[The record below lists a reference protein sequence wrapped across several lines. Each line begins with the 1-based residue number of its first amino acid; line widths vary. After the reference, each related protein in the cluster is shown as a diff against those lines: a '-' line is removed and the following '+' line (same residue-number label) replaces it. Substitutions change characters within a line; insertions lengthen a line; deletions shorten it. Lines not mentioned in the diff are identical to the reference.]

1 MAAPTTSR
9 VLRRTSSSGNKV
21 PVGTG
26 AHPLPLEENDSPEDE
41 FVAEA
46 QAEEAEPEV
55 TIATDEL

>member
-1 MAAPTTSR
+1 M
-9 VLRRTSSSGNKV
+9 

-41 FVAEA
+41 FVTEA

>member
-1 MAAPTTSR
+1 
-9 VLRRTSSSGNKV
+9 VQ
-21 PVGTG
+21 
-26 AHPLPLEENDSPEDE
+26 NDSPEDE